1 MKQEG
6 GITAH
11 GDCYT
16 AYGLEFRS
24 ELSVPF
30 RPITPTGEPH
40 VTVRIGPVPKTLNA
54 AGHPRRRWQ
63 AVPGAY
69 LLDVDGVARYFVAE
83 GREIVVEPTGGDEA
97 DVRAFLLGSA
107 LAACLQ
113 QRGILTLHASAV
125 ETEAGAVLFA
135 GNSGAGKSTLLAALV
150 DRGYR
155 MLSDDVTGVVLD
167 AGGCPVALS
176 AFPAVRLWMDAVE
189 TLGWQA
195 NIAARVREELEKFEA
210 PVERFRPAPLPV
222 RAVFTLCSHNRD
234 TIEIESVPA
243 GTAFELLLRNTYRKK
258 CVHAIGG
265 QAEHFRIATA
275 LARRTPLSRVTRP
288 AWPFRPGAV
297 ADAIEQC
304 LRADPA

>member
-1 MKQEG
+1 MNQEG

-24 ELSVPF
+24 AIAVPF
-30 RPITPTGEPH
+30 RPVTPTREPD

-54 AGHPRRRWQ
+54 IGHAGRRWQ

-69 LLDVDGVARYFVAE
+69 LLNMDGVARYLVLE

-97 DVRAFLLGSA
+97 DLRTFLLGSV

-135 GNSGAGKSTLLAALV
+135 GSSGAGKSTLLAALV

-155 MLSDDVTGVVLD
+155 MLADDVTGIVLN
-167 AGGCPVALS
+167 AGGRPAALP
-176 AFPAVRLWMDAVE
+176 AFPALRLWMDAVE
-189 TLGWQA
+189 ALDWRAKIG
-195 NIAARVREELEKFEA
+195 ARVRQELEKFEA
-210 PVERFRPAPLPV
+210 PVERFRPSPLPV
-222 RAVFTLCSHNRD
+222 RAVFTLSSHNRN

-243 GTAFELLLRNTYRKK
+243 GAAFELLLRYTYRKR
-258 CVHAIGG
+258 CVRAIGG
-265 QAEHFRIATA
+265 QLEHFRIATA

-288 AWPFRPGAV
+288 DWPFRPGAV
-297 ADAIEQC
+297 ADAIEQR

>member
-1 MKQEG
+1 M
-6 GITAH
+6 TAH

-24 ELSVPF
+24 EIAVPF
-30 RPITPTGEPH
+30 RPVTPTREPD

-54 AGHPRRRWQ
+54 TGHARCPWQ

-69 LLDVDGVARYFVAE
+69 LLDLDGVARYLVLE

-97 DVRAFLLGSA
+97 DLRTFLLGSV

-135 GNSGAGKSTLLAALV
+135 GTSGAGKSTLLAALV

-167 AGGCPVALS
+167 AGGRPAALP

-189 TLGWQA
+189 TLDWRARIG
-195 NIAARVREELEKFEA
+195 ARVREGLEKFAA
-210 PVERFRPAPLPV
+210 PVERFCPSPLPV
-222 RAVFTLCSHNRD
+222 RTIFTLQSHNRN

-243 GTAFELLLRNTYRKK
+243 GAAFELLLTYTYRKRY
-258 CVHAIGG
+258 VHAIGG
-265 QAEHFRIATA
+265 QSEHFRIVTA
-275 LARRTPLSRVTRP
+275 LARQTPLSQLTRP
-288 AWPFRPGAV
+288 KQPFRPTTV
-297 ADAIEQC
+297 ADAIEQR
-304 LRADPA
+304 LRADPV